1 MAANPMHMP
10 ILEQLQRHGPGAWRR
25 LWRVLLGSVLG
36 ASLPAALHAEGA
48 WLAAELAPSSWQAYA
63 ALVKVRIENA
73 LAEDELLQQAQRSAV
88 VRIWVDAAGN
98 ITAVAHAVDA
108 DLERLLQQRL
118 QGLSM
123 EQTPPA
129 ALRWPI
135 FLQLDWADIPALP
148 EPDAASRRATLPSAG
163 APDAG

>member
-1 MAANPMHMP
+1 MHMP
-10 ILEQLQRHGPGAWRR
+10 ILEQLQLQLHGPGAWRR

-73 LAEDELLQQAQRSAV
+73 LAEDEQLQQAQRSAV

-98 ITAVAHAVDA
+98 ITAVAVAHAVDA
-108 DLERLLQQRL
+108 DLERLLLQRL

-163 APDAG
+163 GADAG